1 MLTIGA
7 RLSSIAF
14 ASEVFRTSF
23 ELTYK
28 ILADGATAPD
38 HSTSSWASARSAERV
53 PGSGPYSLVVGALVL
68 SPDAARK
75 AATSARPMSVWPTTP
90 IVTPVP
96 LLQFVHTGL
105 IS

>member
-38 HSTSSWASARSAERV
+38 HSTSNWASARSAERV
-53 PGSGPYSLVVGALVL
+53 PGSGPYSLVVGALEL

-75 AATSARPMSVWPTTP
+75 AATSASPMSVRPRTAL
-90 IVTPVP
+90 VTAAPV
-96 LLQFVHTGL
+96 LEFV
-105 IS
+105 